1 MKTDAERARD
11 ARGFGDHLADH
22 LFSAGQ
28 ADRLRE
34 LVACLMPLC
43 YLQEDALRAEHAF
56 DEALER
62 ARLLPSPESA
72 TALIA
77 AGETLQHARRQARE
91 ALQLYE
97 QVRDMVLPRTGD
109 RDLRETLEALRRDET
124 PDRLAVDDTQEQ
136 MRLAGAEAHNNLLD
150 SILTLLTGRGVLAPP
165 REAA

>member
-1 MKTDAERARD
+1 MKTAAEQARD
-11 ARGFGDHLADH
+11 ARGFSDHLADH
-22 LFSAGQ
+22 LFSAGR

-56 DEALER
+56 DEALSR

-77 AGETLQHARRQARE
+77 AGQALQAARRQARE
-91 ALQLYE
+91 ALRLYE
-97 QVRDMVLPRTGD
+97 QVRDKILPRVGE

-136 MRLAGAEAHNNLLD
+136 MRLAAAEAHNNLLD
-150 SILTLLTGRGVLAPP
+150 TILTLLTERGVLAPP
-165 REAA
+165 RDAT